1 VARTLLPLSG
11 FFMRIIDRPAL
22 CFDDVLLQPQLS
34 RVASRN
40 DGQVTLTIHLDDSRI
55 LSLPVISAAMDTV
68 TETNMALVM
77 LAQGG
82 TSVIHRYLTIE
93 QQAQMVQD
101 IFDVI
106 DATPT
111 RFPQNAK
118 SLLFAAIGVNGDY
131 KARSQALFE
140 VGLTAVCV
148 DVAHGHHSAMESA
161 LSWLHMN
168 APASVHIM
176 AGNVATAEAYR
187 DLSLWGADSVKVGI
201 GGGSTCSTRLNTG
214 HGVPTFQS
222 ILDCAQMQEALD
234 KLTHIR
240 DVRSQLDCSAL
251 IIADGGIRNPGD
263 IVKALAAGADAVM
276 LGSML
281 AATDAVPGEFFENDS
296 GDLTMIYRGMS
307 STEAQLQ
314 WRGRANA
321 PEGVVA
327 TIPYKGS
334 TVNILHAIAGN
345 IRSGLSYSGVYNIPD
360 LQGKAT
366 FLRQSSLSQKES
378 GTHILP

>member
-1 VARTLLPLSG
+1 
-11 FFMRIIDRPAL
+11 M
-22 CFDDVLLQPQLS
+22 
-34 RVASRN
+34 
-40 DGQVTLTIHLDDSRI
+40 
-55 LSLPVISAAMDTV
+55 
-68 TETNMALVM
+68 
-77 LAQGG
+77 
-82 TSVIHRYLTIE
+82 
-93 QQAQMVQD
+93 
-101 IFDVI
+101 
-106 DATPT
+106 
-111 RFPQNAK
+111 
-118 SLLFAAIGVNGDY
+118 
-131 KARSQALFE
+131 
-140 VGLTAVCV
+140 
-148 DVAHGHHSAMESA
+148 
-161 LSWLHMN
+161 
-168 APASVHIM
+168 
-176 AGNVATAEAYR
+176 
-187 DLSLWGADSVKVGI
+187 
-201 GGGSTCSTRLNTG
+201 
-214 HGVPTFQS
+214 
-222 ILDCAQMQEALD
+222 D

>member
-1 VARTLLPLSG
+1 
-11 FFMRIIDRPAL
+11 MRIIDRTTV
-22 CFDDVLLQPQLS
+22 CFDDVLLQPRLS
-34 RVASRN
+34 RIASRN
-40 DGQVTLTIHLDDSRI
+40 DGQVTLVTHLDDSRL
-55 LSLPVISAAMDTV
+55 LSLPLISAAMDTV
-68 TETNMALVM
+68 TEANMALVM

-93 QQAQMVQD
+93 QQAQIVQD
-101 IFDVI
+101 VFCAI
-106 DATPT
+106 DANPDS
-111 RFPQNAK
+111 FPQNAK
-118 SLLFAAIGVNGDY
+118 SLLFAAIGVNGDF
-131 KARSQALFE
+131 KARSQALFD
-140 VGLTAVCV
+140 VGLTAICV

-168 APASVHIM
+168 TPSGVHIM

-214 HGVPTFQS
+214 HGVPTLQS
-222 ILDCAQMQEALD
+222 ILDCAEMRETLD

-251 IIADGGIRNPGD
+251 IIADGGIKNPGD

-281 AATDAVPGEFFENDS
+281 AATDAVPGEFFEDDS
-296 GDLTMIYRGMS
+296 GNLTMIYRGMS

-334 TVNILHAIAGN
+334 TLSVLNAIAGN
-345 IRSGLSYSGVYNIPD
+345 VRSGLSYSGACSIPE
-360 LQGKAT
+360 LQEHAT
-366 FLRQSSLSQKES
+366 FIQQSPLSQKES
-378 GTHILP
+378 GTHIHS